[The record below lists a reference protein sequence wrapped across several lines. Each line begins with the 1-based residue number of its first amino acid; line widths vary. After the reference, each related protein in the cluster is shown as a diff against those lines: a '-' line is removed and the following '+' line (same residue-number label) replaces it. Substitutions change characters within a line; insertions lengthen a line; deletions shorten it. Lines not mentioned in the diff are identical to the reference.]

1 MKEKNTVGK
10 RTLTLGLKFILVLLG
25 MGILIY
31 IGVIMVGR
39 KIYERSIKEY
49 YDTMAY
55 DAAEA
60 SAGFFELDDLE
71 RYAKAVYDFNHGN
84 ATQDELD
91 KIKGEDN
98 YKESLRLLE
107 HMRDSVEANDIFVVV
122 VDPDVIAEYT
132 PESYEAG
139 EWTPLYYIADCYI
152 KPEDN
157 FDIGA
162 AGAVH
167 PDFKDMAVQSWNDGI
182 RYDGFYITKTKK
194 WGYLLNAV
202 QPVVDNGKTVAMIG
216 VEIPMKTLQSNLQ
229 RFVERISI
237 ITALIM
243 VLCMLLA
250 ILLISRTVISPVKLI
265 STEAGKFVGNN
276 TQISDKLQ
284 NIKTG
289 DEIQTLSESLLKME
303 TDINDYIDNLQ
314 KVTAEKERIG
324 AELNVATQ
332 IQADMLPR
340 IFPPFPERN
349 EFDLYATMDPA
360 KEVGGDFY
368 DFFLID
374 DDHVG
379 LVMADVSGKG
389 VPAAL
394 FMVIAKTL
402 IKNRA
407 LMGGS
412 PSDVLS
418 YANDQLCEGNDA
430 ELFVTVWM
438 AILQISTGK
447 GVAANAGHEHPVI
460 RRAGGKFELV
470 EYKHSPAVAT
480 MEGIRFREHEFE
492 LYPGDTLYVYTD
504 GVPEATDSHDE
515 LFGTDRMLTALNR
528 DPDAKAEILLKN
540 VREAIDGFVGDAPQF
555 DDITMLGLNY
565 YGKGED
571 T

>member
-1 MKEKNTVGK
+1 
-10 RTLTLGLKFILVLLG
+10 
-25 MGILIY
+25 
-31 IGVIMVGR
+31 
-39 KIYERSIKEY
+39 
-49 YDTMAY
+49 
-55 DAAEA
+55 
-60 SAGFFELDDLE
+60 
-71 RYAKAVYDFNHGN
+71 
-84 ATQDELD
+84 
-91 KIKGEDN
+91 
-98 YKESLRLLE
+98 
-107 HMRDSVEANDIFVVV
+107 MRDSVEANDIFVVV

-162 AGAVH
+162 AGAVY

-202 QPVVDNGKTVAMIG
+202 QPVVDNGKTVAMIC
-216 VEIPMKTLQSNLQ
+216 VEIPMKTLQSNLSQ
-229 RFVERISI
+229 FVLRTSI
-237 ITALIM
+237 ITAVIM
-243 VLCMLLA
+243 VICMLLA
-250 ILLISRTVISPVKLI
+250 IILITRTVISPVKLI
-265 STEAGKFVGNN
+265 AEEADKFVGNN

-368 DFFLID
+368 DFFFVDKNKLAI
-374 DDHVG
+374 
-379 LVMADVSGKG
+379 VMADVSGKG

-394 FMVIAKTL
+394 FMVVAKTL
-402 IKNRA
+402 IKNLAITGMRV
-407 LMGGS
+407 
-412 PSDVLS
+412 DEVLQT
-418 YANDQLCEGNDA
+418 ANESLCEGNGQ
-430 ELFVTVWM
+430 EMFVTAWLGIIDLELGM
-438 AILQISTGK
+438 LSYAD
-447 GVAANAGHEHPVI
+447 AGHENPYIIHDDGSIEMILPSRKKLPLAAMETTVYPVN
-460 RRAGGKFELV
+460 ELRL
-470 EYKHSPAVAT
+470 KQND
-480 MEGIRFREHEFE
+480 MLF
-492 LYPGDTLYVYTD
+492 LYTD
-504 GVPEATDSHDE
+504 GVPEATNKSDE
-515 LFGTDRMLTALNR
+515 LYTVERLERVLRRNYKD
-528 DPDAKAEILLKN
+528 DPEELLVHVRKN
-540 VREAIDGFVGDAPQF
+540 VDAFVKGAPQF
-555 DDITMLGLNY
+555 DDLTMLAVRIKGLA
-565 YGKGED
+565 
-571 T
+571 